1 MSHQP
6 GSPSTPVA
14 GLPPAPVTADPQA
27 HDKDNTDIL
36 DGLLRDLNEVR
47 ARISAL
53 MAEDFKEAK
62 CGVFDRRPLTM
73 AELDR
78 RDENVKLRERERQL
92 MSMIR
97 EQRGGL

>member
-1 MSHQP
+1 MLQ

-14 GLPPAPVTADPQA
+14 GLPPAPATADPQA

-53 MAEDFKEAK
+53 MAEDFPEMRK
-62 CGVFDRRPLTM
+62 GVFERPPLTVK
-73 AELDR
+73 ELDR